1 MWLSPWAQ
9 GSTHQPWA
17 LGLCRGAQVTAREQ
31 AALGVESRPGRRPHL
46 PVPQRFT
53 CRRCHHSPAGGQ
65 TQAARAVP
73 SIWGALA
80 RGQPVPVLL
89 AHEPLAVLRGC
100 DFKYIIDQR
109 CISATG
115 VSLCR
120 NLAVNDVLIVHLL
133 VKVGSLHHRPDPEAL
148 VAAHVPW

>member
-1 MWLSPWAQ
+1 M
-9 GSTHQPWA
+9 
-17 LGLCRGAQVTAREQ
+17 TAREQ
-31 AALGVESRPGRRPHL
+31 AALGVESRPGWRPHL

-53 CRRCHHSPAGGQ
+53 CRRCHHSAAGGQ

-80 RGQPVPVLL
+80 RGQPLPALL

-100 DFKYIIDQR
+100 DSLNTLLTRDVFQPQALVSAE
-109 CISATG
+109 IS
-115 VSLCR
+115 
-120 NLAVNDVLIVHLL
+120 VNDVLIVHLS
-133 VKVGSLHHRPDPEAL
+133 VKVGSLHHRPDPEAS